1 VYTSNRQA
9 AKADAQK
16 IHSAAELRVMYSPCL
31 RCSPHHDLLSRTYL
45 VHFPFAP
52 SISHSAVGDGRSGWY
67 LAVSTVGRMLLTRVP
82 GPFVMRSPIV
92 RISVYPASMLPPEG
106 TDEVAAL
113 LGSPHSMFSGI
124 A

>member
-1 VYTSNRQA
+1 MYTSNRQA
-9 AKADAQK
+9 AKAGAQK

-67 LAVSTVGRMLLTRVP
+67 LAVSPVGRMLLTRVH
-82 GPFVMRSPIV
+82 RSVCHALTHSTDRLIPQAIPAWEQLEYVYMGGEYV
-92 RISVYPASMLPPEG
+92 R
-106 TDEVAAL
+106 
-113 LGSPHSMFSGI
+113 FKR
-124 A
+124 